1 MNSEDN
7 KMRPYI
13 DIISLR
19 HLDENGFAAIENGQ
33 YRVEAT
39 AWAVLALIT
48 VDDYP
53 HLIES
58 GRKRLVTNQ
67 SDNGSI
73 CVNPNNSDVWWP
85 TPLAI
90 IAWQGALKYAIHQF
104 RAIQFL
110 LDTSGKH
117 FRKKSESPVGHDT
130 AIKGWPWTAE
140 THSWVEPT
148 ALSLMAL
155 QVSGH
160 GQHKRAR
167 EATDLLLNRQLPSGG
182 WNYGNTTVFG
192 KELRPMPEYTGVALQ
207 ALAGRVGRP
216 IIAKSLD
223 YLKNQFKILSTP
235 FALGWAVLA
244 LKAWGENDE
253 IYHEKIIKCFNRQ
266 SRYGAYNTMQL
277 SLLIIADWIT
287 TGLMDLF
294 EKG

>member
-1 MNSEDN
+1 MM
-7 KMRPYI
+7 KPYI
-13 DIISLR
+13 DTLSQR
-19 HLDENGFAAIENGQ
+19 RLDEGGFAAVENGS

-39 AWAVLALIT
+39 AWAVLALKT
-48 VDDYP
+48 GYNDP

-58 GRKRLVTNQ
+58 ARMRLISNQ
-67 SDNGSI
+67 LDNGSI
-73 CVNPNNSDVWWP
+73 CVSPQNPNVWWP
-85 TPLAI
+85 TPLAVF
-90 IAWQGALKYAIHQF
+90 AWQGAVEYDIYQS
-104 RAIQFL
+104 RAIRFL
-110 LDTSGKH
+110 LDTTGAH
-117 FRKKSESPVGHDT
+117 PPYNPESPVGHDT

-160 GQHKRAR
+160 GQHKRAL

-207 ALAGRVGRP
+207 ALVGRVGRP
-216 IIAKSLD
+216 AIAKSLD
-223 YLKNQFKILSTP
+223 YLKHQIKILSTP

-244 LKAWGENDE
+244 LKAWGEFSEVYNG
-253 IYHEKIIKCFNRQ
+253 KIIKSLNQQ
-266 SRYGAYNTMQL
+266 SRYGTYDTMKL
-277 SLLIIADWIT
+277 SLLIIANSVA

-294 EKG
+294 NKG